1 MHQKLTP
8 TLYIRLR
15 KRVRVRKGKAIILG
29 QIAELLTEP
38 EYEAKIKDLE
48 VFRPKRQDGNIVLVD
63 MMQIVR
69 LVKSVVPEMAV
80 EYFGEPHTLVEIGE
94 APKRPNIVL
103 FLLVWLLLFFGSG
116 LAIMNFHAD
125 VSMLPVQ
132 QRIVEL
138 ITGKKDEHPYLFQL
152 AYSLGIGFGMIVFFN
167 HVFKKKFNEEPT
179 PLEVEMF
186 LYQENLNQFVITEE
200 YCRLHEKGE
209 RID

>member
-1 MHQKLTP
+1 M
-8 TLYIRLR
+8 
-15 KRVRVRKGKAIILG
+15 RVRKGEAIILG

-63 MMQIVR
+63 MLQIVR
-69 LVKSVVPEMAV
+69 LVKGVVPEMAV
-80 EYFGEPHTLVEIGE
+80 EYFGEPHTLVEIGD
-94 APKRPNIVL
+94 APNRPNIVL

-125 VSMLPVQ
+125 VSMMPVQ